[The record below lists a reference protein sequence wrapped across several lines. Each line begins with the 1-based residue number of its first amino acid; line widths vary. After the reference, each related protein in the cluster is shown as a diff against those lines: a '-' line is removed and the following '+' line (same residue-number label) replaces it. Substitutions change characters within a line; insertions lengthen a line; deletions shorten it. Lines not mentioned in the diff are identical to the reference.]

1 MPRPSGLWWQ
11 ALVLGIAVALA
22 GCRSTASAGRAT
34 RRLLEDPCILVG
46 RTDAEAILGPLA
58 SNPFR
63 ADARRA
69 PDPAGPSCLY
79 RAANGQSISLTPTY
93 GGGALALQSLGDTVE
108 PRPGAVRS
116 LWLPPGRLVALV
128 DDVLLDVDV
137 VNSTAGPRG
146 AVRLARIAVRRL
158 AAPLPYDGAAAARDA
173 VPWRGRPRDPC
184 SLLDPGVV
192 EGAIG
197 PLSGP
202 AQRIDTSGCRY
213 PRPRRGLT
221 EQDVELRFVW
231 QDGVA
236 WLNTSHGEPRDSAR
250 RPGPAVIERL
260 ESDSIVRDLL
270 GAAGIDASQLHEL
283 VDGDTTPLDGPW
295 EAATSAPGEFR
306 FARNGVAVLVIA
318 PTREIARRLAERLA
332 ERL

>member
-1 MPRPSGLWWQ
+1 MPRPSGPSWQ
-11 ALVLGIAVALA
+11 AFVLVIAAALA
-22 GCRSTASAGRAT
+22 ACRSAASTDRAS

-46 RTDAEAILGPLA
+46 RADAETLLGPRA
-58 SNPFR
+58 SNPCR
-63 ADARRA
+63 ADARRT

-79 RAANGQSISLTPTY
+79 RAANGQSVSLTPTY
-93 GGGALALQSLGDTVE
+93 GGGALALRGLGDTVE
-108 PRPGAVRS
+108 PRPGAIRS
-116 LWLPPGRLVALV
+116 FWLPPGRLVALV

-137 VNSTAGPRG
+137 GNSTAGPRG
-146 AVRLARIAVRRL
+146 AVRLARTAVRHL

-184 SLLDPGVV
+184 SLLDPGIV
-192 EGAIG
+192 EAAVG

-202 AQRIDTSGCRY
+202 PQRIDTNGCRY

-236 WLNTSHGEPRDSAR
+236 WVNASRGEPGDSAR

-260 ESDSIVRDLL
+260 EADSIVRDLL
-270 GAAGIDASQLHEL
+270 GAAGLDASQLHEL
-283 VDGDTTPLDGPW
+283 VDVDTTPLDGPW